1 MTEQS
6 MEKSIS
12 YLIAQVG
19 KLHRNKAAEL
29 LAECGLYVGQE
40 QFLMHLWQADGQT
53 QSEIAEWL
61 CVQPA
66 TVTRMLA
73 RMEKAGLVRREQD
86 AEDARVSRVYL
97 TEQGRE
103 LREPVEKAWQEL
115 ERQTVA
121 SFNAEE
127 RALLRQLLLQ
137 LQMNLDD

>member
-1 MTEQS
+1 MTQQS

-12 YLIAQVG
+12 YLIVQVG

-29 LAECGLYVGQE
+29 LAGCGLYVGQE

-66 TVTRMLA
+66 TLTRMLT

-97 TEQGRE
+97 TQRGRE
-103 LREPVEKAWQEL
+103 LQEPVEKAWLEL

-121 SFNAEE
+121 SLSAEE
-127 RALLRQLLLQ
+127 LALLRRLLLKV
-137 LQMNLDD
+137 QMNLDS